1 MTFSKKN
8 LLACT
13 TGYAVMM
20 MAAPVMAQDANT
32 FEDEVIATGIRA
44 SLERGLDV
52 KRNAD
57 SIVDAIS
64 AEELGKFP
72 DTNVAE
78 SLQRITGVAITRS
91 RGGEGQ
97 FVTVRGLGEEFNQL
111 TYNDRVLA
119 TENIGREFS
128 FDVIASELI
137 SAAQVYKSQTASQI
151 DGSIGGLVNIET
163 AKPLNNPGFHAAG
176 QIATQYESLGED
188 FGIKASGVISNTFNN
203 DTIGLLASVAY
214 QQRDI
219 RTDTAESIAIDQSTD
234 FNGDGVNDRLN
245 SFNANINN
253 EDRERLGGTLAFQY
267 APNDDLELTIDG
279 LYTRFES
286 PSLSSSYSYFPNP
299 PVVSGAVVDANNDVV
314 SQTSNFDPANPFS
327 NIFDF
332 VARRA
337 EADTDTFQIGANFK
351 NRANDTITYELDAS
365 YSRADGIRDNI
376 GSNNGSGSFFVVSFP
391 GANFTQTAAGRVPNI
406 DFTALPNV
414 NATQTV
420 SIDQLPAEGA
430 RLHFS
435 RNSSNEIEDEVFTLK
450 GDLGFEIDDTSKITV
465 GAQYIDRTKSNNV
478 FDNSDSGRFC
488 GDGNIALPDV
498 GPDANAFFC
507 DRSLL
512 FSSFLDAGQL
522 SQLLIPFN
530 GEDEGFLA
538 STDANIPRNF
548 LTPNI
553 DIVEQAFEGL
563 AAQTG
568 QPSFLTPVFNPTL
581 SSEIEESTIAGYVQA
596 DFEGEFGGVPYRANA
611 GVRAVYTDLTSSGE
625 GSDLVSIT
633 LDPIGT
639 GGSGNN
645 AISVD
650 TSGVEVAENDYFD
663 VLPSFN
669 IAFDVKDNLIVRGG
683 FSRSLTRPT
692 FNDLR
697 TAFSVDQINEG
708 QEQSSGGNPQLEAV
722 RSNNVDFS
730 AEWYGD
736 NGLSLTG
743 AVFYKDISDF
753 ITNVNTVQPE
763 TVPEGLNIQT
773 GEPTGPV
780 TIDFLFSGP
789 QNGDSAEVYGLE
801 LAAQQLFDNG
811 FGVSG
816 NLTLADSNSTS
827 GGVSAALEN
836 ISDISFN
843 GSVFYEANGIQAR
856 ASVNHRGE
864 YLSSTQGEGGFAE
877 LTDDFTQVDL
887 SLSYD
892 VTENFAVF
900 GEGQNVLN
908 EQLFVFSERDTFL
921 ESFIDNGARW
931 IIGVRGSF

>member
-1 MTFSKKN
+1 MAFYKKG

-13 TGYAVMM
+13 VGTAAMLT
-20 MAAPVMAQDANT
+20 AAPTMAQDNSS
-32 FEDEVIATGIRA
+32 EDVVIATGIRA

-52 KRNAD
+52 KRNSD

-111 TYNDRVLA
+111 TYNNRTLA

-151 DGSIGGLVNIET
+151 EGSIGGLVNIET

-176 QIATQYESLGED
+176 QIGTQYESLGED

-203 DTIGLLASVAY
+203 DTVGVLASVAY

-253 EDRERLGGTLAFQY
+253 EERERLGGTLAFQY
-267 APNDDLELTIDG
+267 APNDDLELTVDG
-279 LYTRFES
+279 LYTSFES

-299 PVVSGAVVDANNDVV
+299 GVVSGAIVDGNNDVL

-406 DFTALPNV
+406 NFTALPNV

-420 SIDQLPAEGA
+420 SIDQLPPEGA

-465 GAQYIDRTKSNNV
+465 GAQYIDRTKSNTV
-478 FDNSDSGRFC
+478 FDNSDSARFC

-498 GPDANAFFC
+498 GPGANAFFC

-568 QPSFLTPVFNPTL
+568 QSSFLTPVFNPTL
-581 SSEIEESTIAGYVQA
+581 SSEIEESTLAGYVQA

-625 GSDLVSIT
+625 GSELVSIT

-645 AISVD
+645 AINVD
-650 TSGVEVAENDYFD
+650 TTGVEVAENDYFD

-669 IAFDVKDNLIVRGG
+669 IAFDLKDNLIVRGG

-763 TVPEGLNIQT
+763 VVPTGLNIQT
-773 GEPTGPV
+773 GMPTGPV
-780 TIDFLFSGP
+780 TVDFLFSGP

-801 LAAQQLFDNG
+801 LAAQKLFENG

-816 NLTLADSNSTS
+816 NLTLADSTSTS
-827 GGVSAALEN
+827 GGVSADLEN

-892 VTENFAVF
+892 VTDNFAVF

-931 IIGVRGSF
+931 IVGVRGNF

>member
-1 MTFSKKN
+1 MKFNTKS

-13 TGYAVMM
+13 VGSAAMM
-20 MAAPVMAQDANT
+20 MAVPTMAQDANT

-111 TYNDRVLA
+111 TYNNRTLA

-188 FGIKASGVISNTFNN
+188 FGVKASGIISNSFNN
-203 DTIGLLASVAY
+203 DTVGVLASIAY

-219 RTDTAESIAIDQSTD
+219 RTDTAESIAIDQSAD

-253 EDRERLGGTLAFQY
+253 EERERLGGTLAIQF
-267 APNDDLELTIDG
+267 APNDDLEFTVDG
-279 LYTRFES
+279 LYTKFES

-299 PVVSGAVVDANNDVV
+299 GVVSGAVVDGNNDVV

-351 NRANDTITYELDAS
+351 NRANETVTYELDAS
-365 YSRADGIRDNI
+365 YSRADGVRDNI

-391 GANFTQTAAGRVPNI
+391 GANFTQTAGGRVPNI

-414 NATQTV
+414 DATQTV
-420 SIDQLPAEGA
+420 SIDQLPADGA

-450 GDLGFEIDDTSKITV
+450 GDLGFELDDTSKISV
-465 GAQYIDRTKSNNV
+465 GAQYIDRTKSNTV
-478 FDNSDSGRFC
+478 FDNSNDARFC
-488 GDGNIALPDV
+488 GDGNVSLPNV

-512 FSSFLDAGQL
+512 FSSFLDANQL

-530 GEDEGFLA
+530 GEDEDFLA

-553 DIVEQAFEGL
+553 DIVEQAFANL
-563 AAQTG
+563 ATQTG
-568 QPSFLTPVFNPTL
+568 QPSFLDAVENATL
-581 SSEIEESTIAGYVQA
+581 SNQIEESTLAGYVQA
-596 DFEGEFGGVPYRANA
+596 DFEGEFGSVPYRANA
-611 GVRAVYTDLTSSGE
+611 GVRAIYTDLTSTGE
-625 GSDLVSIT
+625 VSDLTFIS
-633 LDPIGT
+633 LDPIAT

-645 AISVD
+645 PITVETLGA
-650 TSGVEVAENDYFD
+650 TSIANDYFD
-663 VLPSFN
+663 ILPSFN
-669 IAFDVKDNLIVRGG
+669 IAFDVQDNLIVRAG

-697 TAFSVDQINEG
+697 TTFSVDQINEG
-708 QEQSSGGNPQLEAV
+708 QEQSSGGDPQLEAV
-722 RSNNVDFS
+722 RSNNVDLS

-736 NGLSLTG
+736 NGLSVTG

-753 ITNVNTVQPE
+753 ITNANTLQPVVVPNGVNQ
-763 TVPEGLNIQT
+763 QT
-773 GEPTGPV
+773 GEATGPV
-780 TIDFLFSGP
+780 SVPFLFSGP
-789 QNGDSAEVYGLE
+789 QNGDSAEIYGLE

-816 NLTLADSNSTS
+816 NLTLADSSSTS
-827 GGVSAALEN
+827 GGVSAPLEN
-836 ISDISFN
+836 ISDFSFN

-877 LTDDFTQVDL
+877 FTDDFTQVDL

-892 VTENFAVF
+892 VNDNFTVF

-908 EQLFVFSERDTFL
+908 EQLFVFSERNTFL
-921 ESFIDNGARW
+921 ESFIDNGSRW
-931 IIGVRGSF
+931 IVGVRGNF

>member
-1 MTFSKKN
+1 MIFNKKN

-13 TGYAVMM
+13 VGSAAMM
-20 MAAPVMAQDANT
+20 LAAPAMAQDA
-32 FEDEVIATGIRA
+32 FEDEIIATGIRA

-97 FVTVRGLGEEFNQL
+97 FVTVRGLGEEFNTL
-111 TYNDRVLA
+111 TYNNRVLA

-151 DGSIGGLVNIET
+151 EGSIGGLVNIET
-163 AKPLNNPGFHAAG
+163 AKPLDNPGFHAAG
-176 QIATQYESLGED
+176 QIATQYEGLGED
-188 FGIKASGVISNTFNN
+188 FGIKGSGVISNSFNN
-203 DTIGLLASVAY
+203 DTIGVLASVAY

-253 EDRERLGGTLAFQY
+253 EERERLGGTLTLQY
-267 APNDDLELTIDG
+267 APNDDQEITIDG

-299 PVVSGAVVDANNDVV
+299 GVVSGAVVDANNDVV
-314 SQTSNFDPANPFS
+314 SQTSNFDPDNPFS

-337 EADTDTFQIGANFK
+337 EADTETFQIGANLK
-351 NRANDTITYELDAS
+351 NRANDTVSYELDAS
-365 YSRADGIRDNI
+365 YSRADGVRDNI

-391 GANFTQTAAGRVPNI
+391 GTNFTQTAAGRVPNI
-406 DFTALPNV
+406 EFTALPNID
-414 NATQTV
+414 ATQTV

-450 GDLGFEIDDTSKITV
+450 GDLKFEIDDTSTVSV
-465 GAQYIDRTKSNNV
+465 GAQLIDRTKSNNV

-488 GDGNIALPDV
+488 GDANIALPNV
-498 GPDANAFFC
+498 GPDADAFIC

-522 SQLLIPFN
+522 DQLLIPFN
-530 GEDEGFLA
+530 GEDEGFLS

-568 QPSFLTPVFNPTL
+568 QPSFLNPVFNPTL
-581 SSEIEESTIAGYVQA
+581 SNEIEETTLSGYVQA
-596 DFEGEFGGVPYRANA
+596 DFEGDFGGVPYRANA

-625 GSDLVSIT
+625 GSTLTSIT
-633 LDPIGT
+633 LDPIAT

-650 TSGVEVAENDYFD
+650 TSGVEIAENDYFD

-669 IAFDVKDNLIVRGG
+669 IAFDVKDNLILRGG

-708 QEQSSGGNPQLEAV
+708 QEQSSGGNPLLEAV
-722 RSNNVDFS
+722 RSNNVDLS

-753 ITNVNTVQPE
+753 ITNSNVVQPE
-763 TVPEGLNIQT
+763 TVPEGINVQT
-773 GEPTGPV
+773 GDPTGPV

-801 LAAQQLFDNG
+801 LAAQQLFENG

-816 NLTLADSNSTS
+816 NLTLADSSSTS
-827 GGVSAALEN
+827 GGISAPLEN

-843 GSVFYEANGIQAR
+843 GSVFYEANRIQAR

-877 LTDDFTQVDL
+877 ITDDFTQVDL

-892 VTENFAVF
+892 VTDNFSVF

-931 IIGVRGSF
+931 IIGIRGSF